1 MSIARQGFDI
11 EAMDRELGGGLL
23 PGTLTHVLRKDSDW
37 AAREW
42 LREQFRF
49 SNANTIILMGRT
61 RHNGRMGRALAI
73 TKHRGS
79 AHGDEIRPYRITE
92 KGLVFD

>member
-1 MSIARQGFDI
+1 MRFFRAGVIGHARPVQAPVQTLAVENETGMSIARPGFDI
-11 EAMDRELGGGLL
+11 EA
-23 PGTLTHVLRKDSDW
+23 
-37 AAREW
+37 
-42 LREQFRF
+42 
-49 SNANTIILMGRT
+49 
-61 RHNGRMGRALAI
+61 MGRALAI